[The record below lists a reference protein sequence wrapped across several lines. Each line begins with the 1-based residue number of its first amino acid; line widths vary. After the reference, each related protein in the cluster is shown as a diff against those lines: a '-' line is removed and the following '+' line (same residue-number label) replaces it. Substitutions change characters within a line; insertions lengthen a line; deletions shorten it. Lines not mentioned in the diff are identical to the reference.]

1 MESGGGDGSDHGDAT
16 ATGGNGGERMKI
28 DAYYEEML
36 KLNPTDALLL
46 RNYGKFLHE
55 VEKDTTRAEEYYGR
69 AILANP
75 SDGELLSLYGALIW
89 ETQRDEAR
97 AKSYFDQA
105 IHAAPNDWD
114 APQNG
119 INRASSD
126 GALEN
131 TGVRRNLNR
140 TGSCSP
146 RPIIPHQEQFFSDA
160 NLHKPSYLGILREDM
175 ESGGGDGSDH
185 GDATATGGNGGERMK
200 IDAYY
205 EEMLKLNPT
214 DALLLRNYGKFL
226 HEVEKDTT
234 RAEEYYGRAI
244 LANPSDGELLS
255 LYGALIWETQRDEAR
270 AKSYF
275 DQAIHA
281 APNDCTVLGRC
292 V

>member
-1 MESGGGDGSDHGDAT
+1 MRASLIRTGSLPVQNPVFLGSPRCSLT
-16 ATGGNGGERMKI
+16 RQTSFPGEKNH
-28 DAYYEEML
+28 A
-36 KLNPTDALLL
+36 
-46 RNYGKFLHE
+46 KFSPISMQYSHF
-55 VEKDTTRAEEYYGR
+55 
-69 AILANP
+69 N
-75 SDGELLSLYGALIW
+75 
-89 ETQRDEAR
+89 AR
-97 AKSYFDQA
+97 R
-105 IHAAPNDWD
+105 D

-281 APNDCTVLGRC
+281 APNDCTVLGSYAHFMWEAEEEEEINGGMTEKTGTEMIAAI
-292 V
+292 